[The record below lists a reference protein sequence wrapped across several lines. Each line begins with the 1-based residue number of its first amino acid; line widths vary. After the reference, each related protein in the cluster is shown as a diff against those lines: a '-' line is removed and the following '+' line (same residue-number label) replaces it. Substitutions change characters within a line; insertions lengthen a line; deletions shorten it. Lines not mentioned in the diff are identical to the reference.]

1 MSQLLQYYTVFYY
14 CATAMQKRWVV
25 ALLAAPATLVAQSA
39 FGMTDKPSSN
49 DSHLFTRRMSL
60 LPKVAIELLLL
71 ITIEIVEG

>member
-1 MSQLLQYYTVFYY
+1 MSQLLQYCIVLL
-14 CATAMQKRWVV
+14 CQTAMQERWVV
-25 ALLAAPATLVAQSA
+25 VVLLAAPAALVAQSA

-49 DSHLFTRRMSL
+49 DSHLFTRRISL